1 MTGIKVFAVDSGL
14 LIKIRETGDFD
25 LVTGIAVSLGYTLG
39 DGVLEGS
46 KDFIDN
52 QGDYQGY
59 YDPNLGIGTIWIDD
73 NSEAHFKF
81 NNLGGE
87 SWISNISKNQ
97 ALKIR

>member
-1 MTGIKVFAVDSGL
+1 MALKVYTDRTGL
-14 LIKIRETGDFD
+14 LIKITETGDLD
-25 LVTGIAVSLGYTLG
+25 LVTCIAVSLGYTLG

-73 NSEAHFKF
+73 NSEAHSKF

-87 SWISNISKNQ
+87 SWISNISKN
-97 ALKIR
+97 